1 MEPSTEEELDVG
13 DHPLLAQLKALKS
26 AFDRAQDELHRN
38 SLKLQSHYLDAS
50 NEHDLL
56 HALRQENELLKAE
69 VTSLRATPH
78 PSSLPS
84 SHPAISQS
92 AELTLSLRKLNDKL
106 TLTEESLLR
115 ATQDADKWK
124 SEAQSAKKQ
133 EEKAYELAARIRG
146 REEAGR
152 ERERVLE
159 RAIKEGEER
168 ERMGD
173 VVVRE
178 YANLVRDL
186 EGRMGVRRSSS
197 SSTASGKGGAGRLDA
212 VLAEGRSGLKKLM
225 QDHDA
230 EVSELQKRVSVLEG
244 ENEELTARL
253 EAAQKAGEADV
264 QARAQA
270 EYELETLKVDDGTA
284 AKMVSRYMKFSQ
296 TQTDTLQTTIT
307 ALSSRHEATVSSLTS
322 QVYNLTQTNASLS
335 AQLTRFQNALN
346 ELGGE
351 MVKESVGRRMEVGLR
366 VAMVAREEATWAR
379 LERWVE
385 RASKSSE
392 SGAGL
397 VEEAKAILA
406 SLDVPGVHIG
416 DAQDEVSVSG
426 SLGRLLTA
434 QYLVDQMRMELDR
447 ANLHREGE
455 ELERKQEERPDASP
469 PSPPV
474 EAESYVDQSDGTEVD
489 DPPIVPTKEDQE
501 VVEGAPGTPLARSI
515 ASIEG
520 PTIQDMSSTNQD
532 TTASLS
538 PRAQETNTILLELE
552 ALELE
557 AHALDEH
564 VGSTV
569 VDVDVSLPPE
579 PMQPIGVPE
588 PTVLDTN
595 PNVEKAEGAP
605 TPTLSM
611 PTVSLSPHLDV
622 AKEPTPE
629 APVETLPPSRVTSI
643 PPPLLLEPEP
653 LPDVP
658 EVKPSTEVEADVY
671 TAAVEPEPVHPLIPR
686 LHETSRRYDAIQAGF
701 KDCHTTLAAL
711 KASLPPA
718 PSSTASLTLVPQDTA
733 PEPTLPREVIDAVL
747 ERLTDFIEDAQVEL
761 EIQKS
766 DEALLVKGYETIL
779 TLGASGAAPL
789 SALMSPGLALS
800 PPSTAGATPSPY
812 SGRSF
817 TSSLASLLSPNTPT
831 MGTRALPRLSESESV
846 EEAERRIEAFV
857 EGTEVGVVRAVQVFR
872 KKLEDVR
879 HDVARISEVVHG
891 KPDSGSLLSPPPSAP
906 LGSSVGDTEGNVA
919 EDQEGENSDALLCPK
934 PRRPSSSSSSS
945 WSSWLRPPP
954 QTRTSPRPSSPGPS
968 TFGDIMT
975 SPRLRH
981 SPSLTGSL
989 RRPSSAASNGSGASS
1004 RERVNSG
1011 TNGGGDVLAGLGLR
1025 IAMPKFAPPAPTP
1038 VPAGT
1043 PRTPSSGSATG
1054 ISTSESGDGTQDSS
1068 RSYPVEATVRAST
1081 STPPAGHM
1089 GMNGFTPR
1097 ARTISSMG
1105 MGMVGLRRP
1114 GTMQMNMPS
1123 RASSLALSASTSSSS
1138 SSSSSGSSLARQAT
1152 GHSRNNSASGARNG
1166 RGVERD
1172 IDGDTDLES
1181 EAETETDLETETE
1194 GGGSDSDF

>member
-1 MEPSTEEELDVG
+1 
-13 DHPLLAQLKALKS
+13 
-26 AFDRAQDELHRN
+26 
-38 SLKLQSHYLDAS
+38 
-50 NEHDLL
+50 
-56 HALRQENELLKAE
+56 
-69 VTSLRATPH
+69 
-78 PSSLPS
+78 
-84 SHPAISQS
+84 
-92 AELTLSLRKLNDKL
+92 
-106 TLTEESLLR
+106 
-115 ATQDADKWK
+115 
-124 SEAQSAKKQ
+124 
-133 EEKAYELAARIRG
+133 
-146 REEAGR
+146 
-152 ERERVLE
+152 
-159 RAIKEGEER
+159 
-168 ERMGD
+168 
-173 VVVRE
+173 
-178 YANLVRDL
+178 
-186 EGRMGVRRSSS
+186 MGVRRSSS

-212 VLAEGRSGLKKLM
+212 VLAEGRAGLKKLM
-225 QDHDA
+225 QGHDA

-253 EAAQKAGEADV
+253 EAAQRAGEADV

-270 EYELETLKVDDGTA
+270 EYELEALKVDDGTA

-335 AQLTRFQNALN
+335 TQLARFQNALN

-366 VAMVAREEATWAR
+366 VAMVTREEATWAR

-397 VEEAKAILA
+397 VDEAKAILA

-434 QYLVDQMRMELDR
+434 QYLVGQMRMELDQ
-447 ANLHREGE
+447 ASLQREGE
-455 ELERKQEERPDASP
+455 ELEMKQEEKPDASAP
-469 PSPPV
+469 LLPV
-474 EAESYVDQSDGTEVD
+474 EAESCEDQNDGTEVD
-489 DPPIVPTKEDQE
+489 EPPIAPAKDDLSYLEE
-501 VVEGAPGTPLARSI
+501 VVGSAPGTPLARSI
-515 ASIEG
+515 ASTEG
-520 PTIQDMSSTNQD
+520 PTIQETSSTIQD
-532 TTASLS
+532 ATASLS
-538 PRAQETNTILLELE
+538 PRAQEANTLLLELE

-564 VGSTV
+564 VGAAA
-569 VDVDVSLPPE
+569 VDDHVSLPDAPE
-579 PMQPIGVPE
+579 PTHPIDAPE
-588 PTVLDTN
+588 PTVLDAN
-595 PNVEKAEGAP
+595 PDVAKAEGP
-605 TPTLSM
+605 PIPTLSM

-622 AKEPTPE
+622 AKEPIPE
-629 APVETLPPSRVTSI
+629 APVESLPPSRVTSI

-658 EVKPSTEVEADVY
+658 EVKPSTEAEADVS

-686 LHETSRRYDAIQAGF
+686 LHETSRRYDTIQAGF

-711 KASLPPA
+711 KASLSPA
-718 PSSTASLTLVPQDTA
+718 PSSTASLTPVPQDTA

-817 TSSLASLLSPNTPT
+817 TSSLASLLSPSTPT

-891 KPDSGSLLSPPPSAP
+891 KPDTGSLLSPPPSAP
-906 LGSSVGDTEGNVA
+906 QALGSSMGDTLPHEGNVA
-919 EDQEGENSDALLCPK
+919 EEQEGENSDALLYPK

-945 WSSWLRPPP
+945 WSSWLRAPP
-954 QTRTSPRPSSPGPS
+954 QTRTSSRPSSPGPA

-1025 IAMPKFAPPAPTP
+1025 IAMPKFAPPAPAP
-1038 VPAGT
+1038 APAGT
-1043 PRTPSSGSATG
+1043 LRTPSSGSAAG
-1054 ISTSESGDGTQDSS
+1054 ISTSDGGDGKQDSS
-1068 RSYPVEATVRAST
+1068 RSYSAESIARGST
-1081 STPPAGHM
+1081 PTPPAGHM
-1089 GMNGFTPR
+1089 GMSGFAPR

-1123 RASSLALSASTSSSS
+1123 RASSLALSASTSSSTS
-1138 SSSSSGSSLARQAT
+1138 SSTSGSSLARQAT
-1152 GHSRNNSASGARNG
+1152 GHSRNNSAGGARNG